1 MIDRFPAKTN
11 SQGDL
16 SKGFFPPI
24 SLFQLPGINAS
35 KNSSPNKR
43 SCGSVFGAVLNDAI
57 YLSYIG
63 IGTNI

>member
-1 MIDRFPAKTN
+1 MIDRFPAKKN
-11 SQGDL
+11 CQGDL
-16 SKGFFPPI
+16 SKGFSPPL

-35 KNSSPNKR
+35 KHSSPNKS